1 MDAQARE
8 AARRRTL
15 AQAAAFFA
23 GGLAAPLVTLPLDVA
38 RTRLQ
43 GAARRGA
50 RRTQRRARVLRLR
63 AAQPATASS

>member
-23 GGLAAPLVTLPLDVA
+23 GGLAAPLITLPLDVA

-43 GAARRGA
+43 GAP
-50 RRTQRRARVLRLR
+50 RRATHAAAR
-63 AAQPATASS
+63 AD

>member
-1 MDAQARE
+1 MEEQSRQ

-15 AQAAAFFA
+15 AQAGAFFA

-43 GAARRGA
+43 GATMQLAA
-50 RRTQRRARVLRLR
+50 RARCV
-63 AAQPATASS
+63 A

>member
-43 GAARRGA
+43 GATRDVR
-50 RRTQRRARVLRLR
+50 
-63 AAQPATASS
+63 

>member
-1 MDAQARE
+1 MDAPARE

-43 GAARRGA
+43 GAPRGA
-50 RRTQRRARVLRLR
+50 ARERALRQALR
-63 AAQPATASS
+63 